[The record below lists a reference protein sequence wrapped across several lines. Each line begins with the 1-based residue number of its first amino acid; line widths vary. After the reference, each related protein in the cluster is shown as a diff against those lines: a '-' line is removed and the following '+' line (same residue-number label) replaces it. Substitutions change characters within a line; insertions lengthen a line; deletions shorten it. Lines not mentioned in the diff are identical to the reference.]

1 MNMKR
6 NILIAIIWFI
16 FVYVMMVLFSSCS
29 AERHLKIADKHIQK
43 ALSKGA
49 KIDVDTAYT
58 YIYKTDTIYD
68 ETINEVIFIETVF
81 DSVPYLV
88 TRKVYVPMSRQERL
102 MYRDSLS
109 HIRKLYELETKRV
122 KVEEKEETKQVKAEQ
137 KRKKK
142 TSPVHLVKNILWLLI
157 FCCVVYF
164 LIRLNRSL

>member
-29 AERHLKIADKHIQK
+29 AERHLKIADKHIQR

-49 KIDVDTAYT
+49 KIDVDTAYR

-68 ETINEVIFIETVF
+68 ETINEVRFIETVI

-122 KVEEKEETKQVKAEQ
+122 KIQEKEETKQVKAEQ

-142 TSPVHLVKNILWLLI
+142 TSPVSFLKNLMWVLM
-157 FCCVVYF
+157 FCAIVYF
-164 LIRLNRSL
+164 LIKLNRSL

>member
-16 FVYVMMVLFSSCS
+16 FVYVVILLFARCS
-29 AERHLKIADKHIQK
+29 AERHLKIADKHVQK

-68 ETINEVIFIETVF
+68 ETINEVRFIETVF
-81 DSVPYLV
+81 DSIPYLV

-122 KVEEKEETKQVKAEQ
+122 KVEAKEETKQAKAEE

-142 TSPVHLVKNILWLLI
+142 TSPVSLVKNLLWLLI
-157 FCCVVYF
+157 FCSVVYF

>member
-1 MNMKR
+1 
-6 NILIAIIWFI
+6 
-16 FVYVMMVLFSSCS
+16 MMVLFSSCS

-68 ETINEVIFIETVF
+68 ETINEVRFIETVF

-122 KVEEKEETKQVKAEQ
+122 KVQEKEETKQVKAEE

-142 TSPVHLVKNILWLLI
+142 TSPVHLVKNILWILI
-157 FCCVVYF
+157 FCVIVYF
-164 LIRLNRSL
+164 LIKLNRSL

>member
-49 KIDVDTAYT
+49 KIDVDTAYR

-68 ETINEVIFIETVF
+68 ETINEVRFIETVL

-88 TRKVYVPMSRQERL
+88 TRRVYVPMSRQERL

-122 KVEEKEETKQVKAEQ
+122 KVQEKEETKQVKAEQ
-137 KRKKK
+137 KTKKK
-142 TSPVHLVKNILWLLI
+142 TSPVSFLKNLMWILI
-157 FCCVVYF
+157 FFAIIYF

>member
-16 FVYVMMVLFSSCS
+16 FVYVVILLFAGCS

-58 YIYKTDTIYD
+58 YIYKTDTVYD
-68 ETINEVIFIETVF
+68 EITNEIRFIDTIV

-109 HIRKLYELETKRV
+109 HIRKLYELQSDRV
-122 KVEEKEETKQVKAEQ
+122 KVQAKEETKQVKAEE

-142 TSPVHLVKNILWLLI
+142 TSPASFLKNLMWILI
-157 FCCVVYF
+157 VFAIIYF
-164 LIRLNRSL
+164 LIKLNRSL

>member
-16 FVYVMMVLFSSCS
+16 FVYVIMLLFARCS
-29 AERHLKIADKHIQK
+29 VERHLKIADKHIQK

-49 KIDVDTAYT
+49 KIDVDTAYR
-58 YIYKTDTIYD
+58 YIYKMDTIYD
-68 ETINEVIFIETVF
+68 ETINEVRFIETVL

-122 KVEEKEETKQVKAEQ
+122 KVQEKEDTKQVKAEQ
-137 KRKKK
+137 KTKKK
-142 TSPVHLVKNILWLLI
+142 TSPVSLIKNLAWLLI
-157 FCCVVYF
+157 FFAIIYF

>member
-68 ETINEVIFIETVF
+68 ETINEVRFIETVF
-81 DSVPYLV
+81 DSVP
-88 TRKVYVPMSRQERL
+88 
-102 MYRDSLS
+102 
-109 HIRKLYELETKRV
+109 
-122 KVEEKEETKQVKAEQ
+122 
-137 KRKKK
+137 
-142 TSPVHLVKNILWLLI
+142 
-157 FCCVVYF
+157 
-164 LIRLNRSL
+164 

>member
-16 FVYVMMVLFSSCS
+16 FVYVLMLIFAGCS

-49 KIDVDTAYT
+49 KIDIDTAYT
-58 YIYKTDTIYD
+58 YIYKTDTVYD
-68 ETINEVIFIETVF
+68 EITNEIRFIDTIV
-81 DSVPYLV
+81 DSIPYLV

-109 HIRKLYELETKRV
+109 HIRKLYELQSDRV
-122 KVEEKEETKQVKAEQ
+122 KVQAKEETKQVKAEE

-142 TSPVHLVKNILWLLI
+142 TSPVSFLKNLMWILI
-157 FCCVVYF
+157 VSAIIYF
-164 LIRLNRSL
+164 LIKLNRSL

>member
-16 FVYVMMVLFSSCS
+16 FVYVLMLIFAGCS

-58 YIYKTDTIYD
+58 YIYKTDTVYD
-68 ETINEVIFIETVF
+68 EITNEIRFIDTIV
-81 DSVPYLV
+81 DSIPYLV

-109 HIRKLYELETKRV
+109 HIRKLYELQSDRV
-122 KVEEKEETKQVKAEQ
+122 KVQAKEETKQVKAEE

-142 TSPVHLVKNILWLLI
+142 TSPVSFLKNLMWILI
-157 FCCVVYF
+157 VSAIIYF
-164 LIRLNRSL
+164 LIKLNRSL

>member
-49 KIDVDTAYT
+49 KIDVDTAYR

-68 ETINEVIFIETVF
+68 ETINEVRFIETVF

-88 TRKVYVPMSRQERL
+88 TRRVYVPMSRQERL

-122 KVEEKEETKQVKAEQ
+122 KVQEKEETKQVKAEQ

-142 TSPVHLVKNILWLLI
+142 TSPVSFLKNLMWVLM
-157 FCCVVYF
+157 FCAIVYF
-164 LIRLNRSL
+164 LIKLNRSL

>member
-16 FVYVMMVLFSSCS
+16 FVYVLMLIFAGCS

-58 YIYKTDTIYD
+58 YIYKTDTVYD
-68 ETINEVIFIETVF
+68 EITNEIRFIDTIV
-81 DSVPYLV
+81 DSIPYLV

-109 HIRKLYELETKRV
+109 HIRKLYELQSDRV
-122 KVEEKEETKQVKAEQ
+122 KVQAKEETKQVKAEE

-142 TSPVHLVKNILWLLI
+142 TSPASFLKNLMWILI
-157 FCCVVYF
+157 VFAIIYF
-164 LIRLNRSL
+164 LIKLNRSL

>member
-16 FVYVMMVLFSSCS
+16 FVYVLMLIFAGCS
-29 AERHLKIADKHIQK
+29 AQRHLKIADKHIQK

-58 YIYKTDTIYD
+58 YIYKTDTVYD
-68 ETINEVIFIETVF
+68 EITNEIRFIDTIV
-81 DSVPYLV
+81 DSIPYLV

-109 HIRKLYELETKRV
+109 HIRKLYELQSDRV
-122 KVEEKEETKQVKAEQ
+122 KVQAKEETKQVKAEE

-142 TSPVHLVKNILWLLI
+142 TSPVSFLKNLMWILI
-157 FCCVVYF
+157 VSAIIYF
-164 LIRLNRSL
+164 LIKLNRSL

>member
-1 MNMKR
+1 MKR

-16 FVYVMMVLFSSCS
+16 FVYVIMLLFARCS
-29 AERHLKIADKHIQK
+29 VERHLKIADKHIQK

-49 KIDVDTAYT
+49 KIDVDTAYR
-58 YIYKTDTIYD
+58 YIYKMDTIYD
-68 ETINEVIFIETVF
+68 ETINEVRFIETVL

-122 KVEEKEETKQVKAEQ
+122 KVQEKEDTKQVKAEQ
-137 KRKKK
+137 KTKKK
-142 TSPVHLVKNILWLLI
+142 TSPVSLIKNLAWLLI
-157 FCCVVYF
+157 FFAIIYF

>member
-16 FVYVMMVLFSSCS
+16 FVYVIMLLFAGCS
-29 AERHLKIADKHIQK
+29 AERHLKIADKHIHK

-49 KIDVDTAYT
+49 KIDIDTAYT

-68 ETINEVIFIETVF
+68 ETINEVRFIETVV

-109 HIRKLYELETKRV
+109 HIRKLYELQSDRL
-122 KVEEKEETKQVKAEQ
+122 KVQKKEETKQVKAEQ

-142 TSPVHLVKNILWLLI
+142 TSPVSFLKNIIWILI
-157 FCCVVYF
+157 FFAIVYF
-164 LIRLNRSL
+164 LIKLNRSL

>member
-16 FVYVMMVLFSSCS
+16 FVYVLMLIFAGCS

-58 YIYKTDTIYD
+58 YIYKTDTVYD
-68 ETINEVIFIETVF
+68 EITNEIRFIDTIV
-81 DSVPYLV
+81 DSIPYLV

-109 HIRKLYELETKRV
+109 HIRKLYELQSHRV
-122 KVEEKEETKQVKAEQ
+122 KVQAKEETKQVKAEE

-142 TSPVHLVKNILWLLI
+142 TSPVSFLKNLMWILI
-157 FCCVVYF
+157 VSAIIYF
-164 LIRLNRSL
+164 LIKLNRSL

>member
-1 MNMKR
+1 MNLKR

-16 FVYVMMVLFSSCS
+16 FVYVLMLIFAGCS

-58 YIYKTDTIYD
+58 YIYKTDTVYD
-68 ETINEVIFIETVF
+68 EITNEIRFIDTIV
-81 DSVPYLV
+81 DSIPYLV

-109 HIRKLYELETKRV
+109 HIRKLYELQSHRV
-122 KVEEKEETKQVKAEQ
+122 KVQAKEETKQVKAEE

-142 TSPVHLVKNILWLLI
+142 TSPVSFLKNLMWILNVSAI
-157 FCCVVYF
+157 IYF
-164 LIRLNRSL
+164 LIKLNRSL